1 MMGKTRG
8 PGTRA
13 SAVLAA
19 AALVITGCSSS
30 NGGQGTTNGA
40 PDVTLVAYTGQSSD
54 YQVNF
59 NPYSSNIGGI
69 GTIFEPLFYF
79 NMLRAAPP
87 EPRLA
92 TAYSWNSDG
101 TQLSVTLREGV
112 KWSDGQPFTARDV
125 LFTLDMLSRH
135 KEMNGIGYD
144 GEATAPDDTHVVITF
159 DRPSFV
165 FGPQVLGR
173 VYIVPEHKWKS
184 VADPATDTVA
194 GPVGTGPYTLA
205 EFKPQAFTYAANP
218 AYWGGAPAVKKV
230 RFLALSG
237 NQSGE
242 QALRAGQIDWQS
254 APIPDV
260 KNVEKNYPGYKA
272 LITPLNQM
280 VLTTCS
286 NPALGCTGPQTD
298 PAVRHAIYYAL
309 NRTQINSLAFE
320 GTSSEI
326 SPGFGL
332 LGRDTA
338 VISGALRDRIAPMR
352 PDLAK
357 AQQALQDAGYSKGS
371 DGFYAKG
378 GKPLSLTV
386 KTVAGWADY
395 ITALSTMSQQLKEA
409 GIRLT
414 VEQLSWN
421 EWTAQRQSGRFQLI
435 MDSLNQGPA
444 PDPYYLYSYFFG
456 TAGTAK
462 VGDKAGTNW
471 SRFSDP
477 KADEAL
483 DALTRLDPKDTAA
496 RQKYFDTIQVEAE
509 QAMPYIPVL
518 TQGTVTEYH
527 DAKFTGWPTEADPYA
542 MPAVWQAPDNA
553 EVLKRL
559 RPTGK

>member
-1 MMGKTRG
+1 MGKKSRLG
-8 PGTRA
+8 IRA
-13 SAVLAA
+13 SAVSAA

-30 NGGQGTTNGA
+30 DGGQGKTTST

-92 TAYSWNSDG
+92 TAYSWNDDG

-125 LFTLDMLSRH
+125 LFTLDMISRH
-135 KEMNGIGYD
+135 KEMNGAGYE
-144 GEATAPDDTHVVITF
+144 GKATAPDDAHVVITF

-165 FGPQVLGR
+165 FGPQLLGR
-173 VYIVPEHKWKS
+173 IFIVPEHTWKTLS
-184 VADPATDTVA
+184 DPATDA
-194 GPVGTGPYTLA
+194 ISSPVGTGPYTLA

-218 AYWGGAPAVKKV
+218 NYWGGAPAVKKV

-254 APIPDV
+254 APIPDI
-260 KNVEKNYPGYKA
+260 KNIEKNYPGYKA
-272 LITPLNQM
+272 LVTPLNQM
-280 VLTTCS
+280 VLATCS
-286 NPALGCTGPQTD
+286 NPAMGCKGPQTD
-298 PAVRHAIYYAL
+298 PAVRHAIYYGL
-309 NRTQINSLAFE
+309 NRAQINALAFE

-332 LGRDTA
+332 LARDSA
-338 VISGALRDRIAPMR
+338 VISSTLQNRVAPMQ
-352 PDLAK
+352 PDVAK
-357 AQQALQDAGYSKGS
+357 AQQLLQDAGYTKGG
-371 DGFYAKG
+371 DGFYTRN

-395 ITALSTMSQQLKEA
+395 ITALNTMTQQLKQV
-409 GIRLT
+409 GIKLT

-421 EWTAQRQSGRFQLI
+421 EWTAQRQNGEFQMI
-435 MDSLNQGPA
+435 MDSLGQGPA
-444 PDPYYLYSYFFG
+444 PDPYYLYSSFFATSG
-456 TAGTAK
+456 SAK
-462 VGDKAGTNW
+462 VGEKAGTNW

-477 KADEAL
+477 KVDEAI
-483 DALTRLDPKDTAA
+483 DALTRLDPKDATG
-496 RQKYFDTIQVEAE
+496 RQKYFDTIQVQAE
-509 QAMPYIPVL
+509 EVMPYIPVL

-542 MPAVWQAPDNA
+542 MPAVWQSPDNA
-553 EVLKRL
+553 EVMKRL